1 MDWIQ
6 VVIVTTN
13 KGIEPV
19 TGRLYCL
26 GVAGVEIEDETD
38 FNDFLENNRQ
48 YWDYVDDSL
57 LKKIKGETKV
67 KVYLPDSLEG
77 RETLLEIKA
86 SIQGL
91 KELDNEH
98 LFGRLEIT
106 LANMSEEDWANNW
119 KQYFKPI
126 EVGEKILIRP
136 EWEEV
141 PQDLNGRTVFT
152 VNPGMTFGTGA
163 HETTRLCIE
172 ALEQYV
178 TAGCPVLDLGC
189 GSGILSIIALLL
201 GGADAMAV
209 DIDPIAQNI
218 VYENAHLNGIGKDRL
233 TVLTGNIITDAQL
246 KSQIDAHKYSVIV
259 ANIVADVI
267 IALTPNVPPLLC
279 KGGVFIC
286 SGIIVER
293 KDEVINA
300 LKQSGFA
307 IREMHEENGWAALVC
322 EAS

>member
-6 VVIVTTN
+6 VVIYTTN

-26 GVAGVEIEDETD
+26 GAAGVEIEDESD

-77 RETLLEIKA
+77 RESLLAIKA
-86 SIQGL
+86 SMRQL
-91 KELDNEH
+91 KELDSEKQ
-98 LFGRLEIT
+98 FGRLEIT

-126 EVGEKILIRP
+126 EVGKKILIRP

-141 PQDLNGRTVFT
+141 PQELNGRTVFT

-172 ALEQYV
+172 ALEQFV
-178 TAGCPVLDLGC
+178 TAGCHILDLGC

-201 GGADAMAV
+201 GGADALAV
-209 DIDPIAQNI
+209 DIDPIAQKI
-218 VYENAHLNGIGKDRL
+218 AYENAQLNGIGKDRL
-233 TVLTGNIITDAQL
+233 TVLTGNLITDSRL
-246 KSQIDAHKYSVIV
+246 KAQIDSHKYHVVV

-267 IALTPNVPPLLC
+267 MALAPNVPPLLS

-293 KDEVINA
+293 KDEVIDA
-300 LKQSGFA
+300 LKQSGFEV
-307 IREMHEENGWAALVC
+307 REMHEENGWAALVC
-322 EAS
+322 EVS